1 MNNLLI
7 HIAEFFPLGK
17 SKYAPGTVAS
27 IFTCALFYFINKM
40 TNLEILVFILI
51 LILIIGH
58 ISIKAYLEKFG
69 NKDHKNIVIDEVV
82 GQYLSLMVI
91 PFFSLE
97 MNFQN
102 IFITFLLFRFFD
114 ISKIGLR
121 SIEKLPGS
129 LGIMLDDVI
138 AGVFVIFT
146 VGTFW
151 SIFYVE

>member
-1 MNNLLI
+1 MNNFLI

-27 IFTCALFYFINKM
+27 LFTCALFYFIHKI
-40 TNLEILVFILI
+40 TDLETLIFILI
-51 LILIIGH
+51 LFVIIGH
-58 ISIKAYLEKFG
+58 ISTKAYLEKFG
-69 NKDHKNIVIDEVV
+69 YMDHKNIVIDEVV

-102 IFITFLLFRFFD
+102 IFIIFLLFRFFD

-121 SIEKLPGS
+121 SIEKLPGA
-129 LGIMLDDVI
+129 LGIMLDDII

-146 VGTFW
+146 VGIFW
-151 SIFYVE
+151 SIYYVE